1 MSDLSEIPEIPEIH
15 FQTLIDALLD
25 IDTPI
30 KPRFLYRLS
39 DLDDEDLSL
48 FLETWPQLPLWR
60 QKALLEDLQEMGIID
75 NLLSFESIG
84 RSMVSDGDPHIRHLA
99 VKILW
104 EFDHRDLIP
113 VFIQLLES
121 DPDADVRAAA
131 AIGLGQFVYLGE
143 LDLLP
148 KEMMRELEDRLLL
161 AIREDQTSLVQR
173 RALESV
179 SYSSRSEIADL
190 IESAFASQ
198 DHEMIASALIA
209 MGRSMDSRWENTVLS
224 MLNNKLPII
233 RAEAAR
239 AAGELEIKDAI
250 STLVELTEDSEENVR
265 QAAIWALSEVGG
277 DRARHTLENLFQE
290 VEDVH
295 EADFLETALENL
307 AFTDGLEPFSL
318 LDIPKENPE
327 DELLEM
333 LIAQETVRELQDNGG
348 YNSDLEEVHGDP
360 LDNAE
365 YNDEGKDFQD

>member
-1 MSDLSEIPEIPEIH
+1 MSDLSEIPEIH

-25 IDTPI
+25 IDTPL

-60 QKALLEDLQEMGIID
+60 QKALLEDLQEMGNTD
-75 NLLSFESIG
+75 DLLSFESIG

-99 VKILW
+99 VKLLW
-104 EFDHRDLIP
+104 EFDHRNLVP

-131 AIGLGQFVYLGE
+131 VIGLGQFVYLGE

-148 KEMMRELEDRLLL
+148 EGMRRELEDRLLL

-179 SYSSRSEIADL
+179 SYSSRPEIPEL
-190 IESAFASQ
+190 IETAFASQ
-198 DHEMIASALIA
+198 DHEMMASALTA

-233 RAEAAR
+233 RTEAAR
-239 AAGELEIKDAI
+239 AAGELELKDAI
-250 STLVELTEDSEENVR
+250 STLVELVEDSEDEVR
-265 QAAIWALSEVGG
+265 QAAIWSLSEIGG
-277 DRARHTLENLFQE
+277 DRARHTLENLFKE
-290 VEDVH
+290 VEGVH
-295 EADFLETALENL
+295 EADSLETALDNL

-318 LDIPKENPE
+318 LDIPKESPE

-333 LIAQETVRELQDNGG
+333 LIAQDTAGELQDNGG
-348 YNSDLEEVHGDP
+348 YNSDLEEEHGDP